1 MTFRKLSRALAA
13 ALIVGGVYAAS
24 PVYAAETAAP
34 AAGTPA
40 AKQATAAAPAA
51 GTPAA
56 KQATAA
62 ASAAGTPA
70 AKQTVEVQTPFDV
83 QVVEQHVMATITRFE
98 KDDIT
103 GLQAEAT
110 AELRPHLT
118 VEQVKGVKTVFAPTW
133 GLRGA
138 VGKPI
143 MTADKEDG
151 KWYVISEL
159 AVGYQ
164 TTAVVYRL
172 IYDENMK
179 LAGFFVR

>member
-13 ALIVGGVYAAS
+13 ALIVGGAYAAS

-34 AAGTPA
+34 AAEQTA
-40 AKQATAAAPAA
+40 DVQA
-51 GTPAA
+51 
-56 KQATAA
+56 
-62 ASAAGTPA
+62 
-70 AKQTVEVQTPFDV
+70 PFDV

-118 VEQVKGVKTVFAPTW
+118 AEQVTGAKAEFAPKW
-133 GLRGA
+133 GPRGA
-138 VGKPI
+138 VGKPL
-143 MTADKEDG
+143 MTAGKEGD
-151 KWYVISEL
+151 KWYVICEL
-159 AVGYQ
+159 AVGYKA
-164 TTAVVYRL
+164 TAVVYRL
-172 IYDENMK
+172 TYDENMK

>member
-13 ALIVGGVYAAS
+13 ALIVGGAYAAS

-34 AAGTPA
+34 AAEQSA
-40 AKQATAAAPAA
+40 EEQA
-51 GTPAA
+51 
-56 KQATAA
+56 
-62 ASAAGTPA
+62 
-70 AKQTVEVQTPFDV
+70 PFDV

-118 VEQVKGVKTVFAPTW
+118 AEQVTGAKAEFAPKW
-133 GLRGA
+133 GPRGA
-138 VGKPI
+138 VGKPL
-143 MTADKEDG
+143 MTAGKEGD
-151 KWYVISEL
+151 KWYVICEL
-159 AVGYQ
+159 AVGYKA
-164 TTAVVYRL
+164 TAVVYRL
-172 IYDENMK
+172 TYDENMK

>member
-13 ALIVGGVYAAS
+13 ALIVGGAYAAS

-34 AAGTPA
+34 AAE
-40 AKQATAAAPAA
+40 QTA
-51 GTPAA
+51 
-56 KQATAA
+56 
-62 ASAAGTPA
+62 
-70 AKQTVEVQTPFDV
+70 EVQAPFDV

-118 VEQVKGVKTVFAPTW
+118 AEQVTGAKAEFAPKW
-133 GLRGA
+133 GPRGP
-138 VGKPI
+138 VGKPL
-143 MTADKEDG
+143 MTAGKEGD
-151 KWYVISEL
+151 KWYVICEL
-159 AVGYQ
+159 AVGYKA
-164 TTAVVYRL
+164 TAVVYRL
-172 IYDENMK
+172 SYDENMK

>member
-13 ALIVGGVYAAS
+13 ALIVSGAYAAS

-34 AAGTPA
+34 AAE
-40 AKQATAAAPAA
+40 QTA
-51 GTPAA
+51 
-56 KQATAA
+56 
-62 ASAAGTPA
+62 
-70 AKQTVEVQTPFDV
+70 EVQAPFDV

-118 VEQVKGVKTVFAPTW
+118 AEQVTGAKAEFAPKW
-133 GLRGA
+133 GPRGA
-138 VGKPI
+138 VGKPL
-143 MTADKEDG
+143 MTAGKEGD
-151 KWYVISEL
+151 KWYVICEL
-159 AVGYQ
+159 AVGYKA
-164 TTAVVYRL
+164 TAVVYRL
-172 IYDENMK
+172 SYDENMK

>member
-13 ALIVGGVYAAS
+13 ALIVGGAYAAS

-34 AAGTPA
+34 AAE
-40 AKQATAAAPAA
+40 QTA
-51 GTPAA
+51 
-56 KQATAA
+56 
-62 ASAAGTPA
+62 
-70 AKQTVEVQTPFDV
+70 EVQAPFDV

-118 VEQVKGVKTVFAPTW
+118 AEQVTGAKAEFVPKW
-133 GLRGA
+133 GPRGA
-138 VGKPI
+138 VGKPL
-143 MTADKEDG
+143 MTAGKEGD
-151 KWYVISEL
+151 KWYVICEL
-159 AVGYQ
+159 AVGYKA
-164 TTAVVYRL
+164 TAVVYRL
-172 IYDENMK
+172 SYDENMK